1 MNILLFEDA
10 AVDRLFPATTGR
22 PAFAIT
28 CGGYRL
34 YDLASNLV
42 ARDVSGVAGAVAA
55 VVRPHLAALVE
66 ADFPL
71 VKPSQAI
78 KESTGVTLAI
88 NARLVPSMTAL
99 DRLAKLAAAGIPSV
113 VRHGDSIAAAVLTPE
128 HCPADLPYADGD
140 LSPALRKLPLPSW
153 ESDLLLFDYPHDL
166 VRHHMALCKA
176 SLEHRIAA
184 GSYTQLRDGVFVA
197 NGAVLGEHVV
207 TDTAAGPIVIEAGA
221 TVGPFCFLR
230 GPVLL
235 GAKCR
240 VSEHSAIKDGVCL
253 GHTTKIGG
261 EIEASVIEP
270 YTNKQ
275 HHGFVGHS
283 YLGSWVNLGA
293 GTCNSDLKNTYGTVK
308 MDYGRE
314 RVDTQMQF
322 VGAVIG
328 DYAKTAINTGIFTGK
343 TIGVCSM
350 VYGFVTTNVPSFT
363 NYARLFGQVT
373 ESPAD
378 VLVATQGRMFA
389 RRSVPQRQCDIDL
402 IHAMF
407 ELTRHERQ
415 MVGEPLSL

>member
-10 AVDRLFPATTGR
+10 AVDRLFPATAGR

-34 YDLASNLV
+34 YDLAATLS
-42 ARDVSGVAGAVAA
+42 DGSAGAIAA
-55 VVRPHLAALVE
+55 IVRPHLAALVE

-71 VKPSQAI
+71 VKPPQAFG
-78 KESTGVTLAI
+78 KSTGVTLVI

-99 DRLAKLAAAGIPSV
+99 DRLSKLAAAGIPSI
-113 VRHGDSIAAAVLTPE
+113 VRHGDAIAAAVLTAE
-128 HCPADLPYADGD
+128 HCSADLPMANGD
-140 LSPALRKLPLPSW
+140 LTEVLRRLPLPSW

-166 VRHHMALCKA
+166 VRHHMALCRA
-176 SLEHRIAA
+176 SFEHRVAA
-184 GSYTQLRDGVFVA
+184 GAYSEVRDGVFVA
-197 NGAVLGEHVV
+197 NGGKLGEHVA

-235 GAKCR
+235 GEKCR
-240 VSEHSAIKDGVCL
+240 VSEHSAIKDGVCI

-373 ESPAD
+373 ESPPD

-389 RRSVPQRQCDIDL
+389 RRNVPQRQCDIDL

-407 ELTRHERQ
+407 ELTQNERQ
-415 MVGEPLSL
+415 MAGEPLSL

>member
-1 MNILLFEDA
+1 MNVLLFEDA
-10 AVDRLFPATTGR
+10 AVGRLFPATTGR

-34 YDLASNLV
+34 YDLAAKLV
-42 ARDVSGVAGAVAA
+42 ESEGGAVAA

-66 ADFPL
+66 ADLPL
-71 VKPSQAI
+71 VKPSQALRDG
-78 KESTGVTLAI
+78 SGVTLAI

-99 DRLAKLAAAGIPSV
+99 DRLGKLAAAGIPSV

-128 HCPADLPYADGD
+128 HCPADLPYANGD
-140 LSPALRKLPLPSW
+140 LSAALRQLPLPSW

-166 VRHHMALCKA
+166 VRHHVALCRA
-176 SLEHRIAA
+176 SLEYRVAA
-184 GSYTQLRDGVFVA
+184 GEYRQLGDGVFVA
-197 NGAVLGEHVV
+197 NDARLGEHVV
-207 TDTAAGPIVIEAGA
+207 TDTTAGPIVIEAGA

-261 EIEASVIEP
+261 EVEASVIEP

-283 YLGSWVNLGA
+283 YLGSWINLGA

-314 RVDTQMQF
+314 RVDTRMQF

-373 ESPAD
+373 ESPPD
-378 VLVATQGRMFA
+378 VLVATQARMFA
-389 RRSVPQRQCDIDL
+389 RRNVPQRPCDIEL
-402 IHAMF
+402 IHAMY
-407 ELTRHERQ
+407 ELTQHERQ
-415 MVGEPLSL
+415 MAGEPLSL